1 MHKYM
6 REHSIIGSNFIEFQ
20 KDKHKFKSF
29 YTKTIVRTVS
39 QKKKKN
45 VCARVVLLLTL
56 KS

>member
-1 MHKYM
+1 M

-29 YTKTIVRTVS
+29 YTKTIVPTVS

-45 VCARVVLLLTL
+45 VCVVLLLTL

>member
-39 QKKKKN
+39 QKKKN
-45 VCARVVLLLTL
+45 VCVVLLLTL